1 MSALENIKGKFKE
14 FGPTTW
20 SIKNKTSIYLM
31 MLIVSMIGIYQF
43 VTLPERTIP
52 RHSNPH
58 HICANHLRGQFSQG
72 YREPGNPPD

>member
-31 MLIVSMIGIYQF
+31 MLFVSLAGIYQLTHLGQA
-43 VTLPERTIP
+43 VTKQYVNKL
-52 RHSNPH
+52 NPVRRVFCCH
-58 HICANHLRGQFSQG
+58 
-72 YREPGNPPD
+72 